1 MSERRNLEEG
11 ESPQPPGVGDNVSW
25 GAEGHVQ
32 ESPSVAA
39 VRTFLFVD
47 IRGYTRFTVD
57 HGDAAAALLV
67 KDFDD
72 IARKAFSTFHGEVI
86 GSAGDE
92 LIASFGSARE
102 ALRAAIKLQTDF
114 SEKAMANPAFPQVG
128 IGLDTGEAL
137 PSGGT
142 FIGAA
147 LNLAARLCKLA
158 GPREVLATE
167 SVAHVAGR
175 LDGITYAERG
185 YTQLKGF
192 RVPVHVFQ
200 VTEERQAS
208 ESAQLQRSV
217 APEGQLVAPLPI
229 GAFLG
234 ALPSAELVAR
244 EAELKRVLA
253 AADATA
259 TGNGRLVLISGE
271 PGVGKTRLA
280 QEVMLTVRNR
290 RFLVAA
296 GRCYEQQRSVPFC
309 PFIDILSTLH
319 SSSPESIRADVALR
333 WPYLLR
339 LLPDVGGESSAQPT
353 NKPDDQIRLFR
364 AVTGFLH
371 SVSDQFPVAIFL
383 DDLHVADRPSLELL
397 QHIARNSRGTRVL
410 VVGTY
415 RDVEVGPHH
424 PLEAALSDLTREE
437 LVERV
442 PLRRL
447 EHDGTEKLIAATLGD
462 SLIPPDLATMVHR
475 QAEGNSFF
483 IQQLVRFLVERG
495 DLYQE
500 GDRWVQRSAV
510 ASVVPES
517 IRSVIGQRL
526 ARLGEKTQEALGA
539 ASVLGQTFRFET
551 AAALTGEAESEMEGH
566 LEEACRAGLLLETP
580 HEGYTFDHVL
590 TQQVLYGGLP
600 TRKRH
605 RLHLAAAEALERLP
619 EKTRAPLNSE
629 IARHFL
635 EAAEEKRAIPYAL
648 AAGDHAIS
656 LVAYKEANH
665 QYSVALDLAQH
676 SSDVPGAMSALTR
689 RARLAFDMFQGKNA
703 ARDYEQLLALAKKEG
718 DRRLELAARLGLEGA
733 YYVVA
738 LDETEGDSISRCRAM
753 SETAYGLAH
762 ELGDKRSMVMALLG
776 TRHFE
781 DFWPDYRNRWHGNAM
796 EAMTLSREAGDP
808 ELIVDSELATWR
820 LAPRQEAAEFAA
832 RLVRELRAQNDL
844 FRLNRLYF
852 ELMWTQI
859 DWGEYEAAVAT
870 SDAAI
875 RLAAEILVPP
885 VQYPT
890 LKAMALLSLGRYGE
904 AWESLQG
911 EVVDSEHPFGR
922 AMQVLGI
929 AHYYWEL
936 QDLDR
941 AEQACR
947 DLQKRATQLHRAWM
961 NRAAAGWLARSKARR
976 GELDDTSKCA
986 IQGELE
992 RLGGKLPHD
1001 VEAEVLL
1008 AEGKYEQAL
1017 AGATAFAD
1025 EARGGE
1031 RVGDLLI
1038 ADELKARAL
1047 LYLKRPGEAV
1057 GLLKESVRLAQ
1068 DCHAL
1073 PAAWKLLALRAQAF
1087 RDAKNEADGQQD
1099 SLEAAGI
1106 LKRVGDTIRDP
1117 EERARFFTRNSVP
1130 SVLGSSE

>member
-1 MSERRNLEEG
+1 M
-11 ESPQPPGVGDNVSW
+11 
-25 GAEGHVQ
+25 
-32 ESPSVAA
+32 
-39 VRTFLFVD
+39 
-47 IRGYTRFTVD
+47 
-57 HGDAAAALLV
+57 
-67 KDFDD
+67 
-72 IARKAFSTFHGEVI
+72 
-86 GSAGDE
+86 
-92 LIASFGSARE
+92 
-102 ALRAAIKLQTDF
+102 
-114 SEKAMANPAFPQVG
+114 
-128 IGLDTGEAL
+128 
-137 PSGGT
+137 
-142 FIGAA
+142 
-147 LNLAARLCKLA
+147 
-158 GPREVLATE
+158 
-167 SVAHVAGR
+167 
-175 LDGITYAERG
+175 
-185 YTQLKGF
+185 
-192 RVPVHVFQ
+192 
-200 VTEERQAS
+200 
-208 ESAQLQRSV
+208 
-217 APEGQLVAPLPI
+217 VAPLPI

-244 EAELKRVLA
+244 EVELKRVLA

-296 GRCYEQQRSVPFC
+296 GRCYEQQRSVPFY
-309 PFIDILSTLH
+309 PFIDILSTLY
-319 SSSPESIRADVALR
+319 SSSPESIHADVALR
-333 WPYLLR
+333 WPHLLR
-339 LLPDVGGESSAQPT
+339 LLPDVGAESSAQPT
-353 NKPDDQIRLFR
+353 NKLDDQMRLFR
-364 AVTGFLH
+364 AVTGFLQAI
-371 SVSDQFPVAIFL
+371 SAQFPVAIFL
-383 DDLHVADRPSLELL
+383 DDLHVADGPSLELL
-397 QHIARNSRGTRVL
+397 QHIARSSRGIRLL

-437 LVERV
+437 LIERV

-447 EHDGTEKLIAATLGD
+447 EQDGTEKLIAAALGNGVI
-462 SLIPPDLATMVHR
+462 LPDLVTMVHR

-500 GDRWVQRSAV
+500 RDRWVLRSAV
-510 ASVVPES
+510 ATVVPES

-526 ARLGEKTQEALGA
+526 ARLGGKTQEALGA

-551 AAALTGEAESEMEGH
+551 VVALTGEAESEIEAH
-566 LEEACRAGLLLETP
+566 LEEARTAGLVLETP

-605 RLHLAAAEALERLP
+605 RLHLAAAEALEVLP
-619 EKTRAPLNSE
+619 EKTRAPLSSE

-635 EAAEEKRAIPYAL
+635 EAAQEKRAIPYAL

-656 LVAYKEANH
+656 LLAYKEANH

-676 SSDVPGAMSALTR
+676 SSDVPGEVSALTR

-703 ARDYEQLLALAKKEG
+703 ARDYERLLVLAQKDG
-718 DRRLELAARLGLEGA
+718 DRKLELVARLGLEGA

-738 LDETEGDSISRCRAM
+738 LDETEGDSISRCRTM
-753 SETAYGLAH
+753 SETAYDLARD
-762 ELGDKRSMVMALLG
+762 LGDKRSMVVALLG
-776 TRHFE
+776 TRNFQ
-781 DFWPDYRNRWHGNAM
+781 DFWPEYRNRWRGNAM

-808 ELIVDSELATWR
+808 ELVVDSELATWR
-820 LAPRQEAAEFAA
+820 LAPRREAAEFAA
-832 RLVRELRAQNDL
+832 KLIRELRTRNDL

-870 SDAAI
+870 CDAAI
-875 RLAAEILVPP
+875 RLAAEIFVPP

-890 LKAMALLSLGRYGE
+890 LKAMALLGLGRYGE
-904 AWESLQG
+904 AWESLQD

-976 GELDDTSKCA
+976 GELDDASRCA
-986 IQGELE
+986 IQGELG

-1017 AGATAFAD
+1017 ADATTFAD

-1031 RVGDLLI
+1031 RMGDLLI

-1047 LYLKRPGEAV
+1047 LYLKRPRDAV
-1057 GLLKESVRLAQ
+1057 GLLQESVRLAQ

-1087 RDAKNEADGQQD
+1087 RDMKDVENGRRD
-1099 SLEAAGI
+1099 SLQAAGI
-1106 LKRVGDTIRDP
+1106 LKRVGDSIRDP
-1117 EERARFFTRNSVP
+1117 EERARFFARSSVS
-1130 SVLGSSE
+1130 SVLEGSE